1 VIVLNPLEVVPAGG
15 APVAVPLP
23 LVAAVTRPGLQIQ
36 SARFDLEQPEKAW
49 TQVAVIMFQ
58 RHIIY
63 IASLDRLARLATDL
77 LPKSGSGID
86 RAELLK
92 PLIKALAEAN
102 IDLTTAT
109 REAELKAVLVDRLGR

>member
-1 VIVLNPLEVVPAGG
+1 VPSGG
-15 APVAVPLP
+15 PSVPVALP
-23 LVAAVTRPGLQIQ
+23 LAAQVARGGSQIQ

-49 TQVAVIMFQ
+49 TQVTVVLFQ

-63 IASLDRLARLATDL
+63 IASLDRLAADL
-77 LPKSGSGID
+77 LPRTGADID
-86 RAELLK
+86 RAQLVQ
-92 PLIKALAEAN
+92 PLIRALSEAN